1 MKKKSLL
8 IGLLVVAMSG
18 MAVAQH
24 TPVPDLASCPP
35 TSDEYGTAIDW
46 KFVPLPGFSIFVPG
60 GPVNF
65 SFIEGQVDF
74 CGYTDMI
81 FCSLALIGGALPPDT
96 AAQILGFA
104 NLVQCLAMDING
116 PIDMGAEIPVTPNGI
131 LDASYELGILAEL
144 YNQGDAEVVAAYQ
157 ANFVAV
163 KNLIVDALAVAEL
176 KSDKDLRGIVQAA
189 APYLVPALSSV
200 LAGFTTLGDDQT
212 NAALDQLL
220 LLLAD
225 IGLTPPDGGIAAITT
240 GLAYLGPEGDA
251 DDSGNS
257 NRVEYNYFVNTL
269 EYSPAEYVA
278 AALDPSQEPPAVL
291 AITANPTGKIALGG
305 SVTISVAVNPG
316 MGTAVAYQWSKDSTV
331 LTDETGSALS
341 ITNAQVADSGVYS
354 VVVDVDAKAVT
365 QHTASYTLVVL
376 EFVIPVG
383 GALGLVVLV
392 GACAMAG
399 VVGLRRRK

>member
-1 MKKKSLL
+1 MKKKSVL
-8 IGLLVVAMSG
+8 IGLLVVAMSS
-18 MAVAQH
+18 VAFAEH

-46 KFVPLPGFSIFVPG
+46 KFVPLPGFSIFVLG

-65 SFIEGQVDF
+65 APIEGQVDF
-74 CGYTDMI
+74 CAYTDI
-81 FCSLALIGGALPPDT
+81 VFCSLIPVGGVVP
-96 AAQILGFA
+96 QVMEFA
-104 NLVQCLAMDING
+104 NLVQCLTMDING
-116 PIDMGAEIPVTPNGI
+116 PIDLEAELPVTPNGM
-131 LDASYELGILAEL
+131 LDGAYELGILAAK
-144 YNQGDAEVVAAYQ
+144 YNAGDAEVVAAYQ
-157 ANFVAV
+157 DNFVAV
-163 KNLIVDALAVAEL
+163 KDLIVDALAVAEL
-176 KSDKDLRGIVQAA
+176 KSDKDLRGIVQSA
-189 APYLVPALSSV
+189 APYLIGSLSSI
-200 LAGFTTLGDDQT
+200 LAGFATLDDAQT

-278 AALDPSQEPPAVL
+278 AALDPSQEPPSVL

-399 VVGLRRRK
+399 VAGLRRRK

>member
-24 TPVPDLASCPP
+24 TPVPDLGSCPP
-35 TSDEYGTAIDW
+35 TTDPVTYEPINWT
-46 KFVPLPGFSIFVPG
+46 FVPLPLFNIFVLG

-65 SFIEGQVDF
+65 APIAGQVDF
-74 CGYTDMI
+74 CAYTDI
-81 FCSLALIGGALPPDT
+81 VFCSLSPVGGVVPDV
-96 AAQILGFA
+96 LEFA
-104 NLVQCLAMDING
+104 NLVQCLTMDING
-116 PIDMGAEIPVTPNGI
+116 PVDLLAELPVTPNGM
-131 LDASYELGILAEL
+131 LDGAYELGILAAK
-144 YNQGDAEVVAAYQ
+144 YNAGDAAVVAAYQ
-157 ANFVAV
+157 NNFVAV
-163 KNLIVDALAVAEL
+163 KNLIVEALAVA
-176 KSDKDLRGIVQAA
+176 KMKGDKDLRGIVQSA
-189 APYLVPALSSV
+189 APYLVPALSSI
-200 LAGFTTLGDDQT
+200 LAGFCTLDDVQT

-220 LLLAD
+220 LLLDD
-225 IGLTPPDGGIAAITT
+225 IGLTPPEGGIASITT
-240 GLAYLGPEGDA
+240 GIPSLGKDGDA
-251 DDSGNS
+251 DGSGNS
-257 NRVEYNYFVNTL
+257 NLVEYNYFVNGL

-291 AITANPTGKIALGG
+291 SISANPTGKIPLGG
-305 SVTISVAVNPG
+305 NVTISVAVNPG

-399 VVGLRRRK
+399 VAGLRRRK